1 LTISALRRSVCG
13 AEVTG
18 LLKRIAHVSLIGT
31 LLLAL
36 AAPPTDAGGR
46 RGGHAGRHHHGHGR
60 HVVVGVGA
68 WWWGPPYPYWYYP
81 GWYYPP
87 SPEIVVEEPAEYIER
102 APGPNAYSGITLR
115 APRRTIR
122 RPPRVPSRGS
132 KCRRGRT

>member
-1 LTISALRRSVCG
+1 MRRSVFG

-18 LLKRIAHVSLIGT
+18 LLKRIAHVSLIVT

-102 APGPNAYSGITLR
+102 APGPNAYWHYCPSTQAYYPQTATCSEPWIK
-115 APRRTIR
+115 
-122 RPPRVPSRGS
+122 VPARQD
-132 KCRRGRT
+132 